1 MSELRLSLCH
11 AVRSAGRSVTD
22 AAADFGVSR
31 KTAYKWL
38 GCFDAALSSPLLA
51 LVDRSRKPA
60 SSPRQ
65 TDAAIEQAVLAV
77 RDKHHWGPRKIHAF
91 LRQDAQ
97 RQGQP
102 PLTLPSVRTLA

>member
-1 MSELRLSLCH
+1 MPWKALPMSELRLSLCH

-38 GCFDAALSSPLLA
+38 NCFDAAATSSPLLA
-51 LVDRSRKPA
+51 LADRSRKPA

-65 TDAAIEQAVLAV
+65 TPSTIEQAVLG
-77 RDKHHWGPRKIHAF
+77 RP
-91 LRQDAQ
+91 
-97 RQGQP
+97 
-102 PLTLPSVRTLA
+102 